1 MFTLLSSIAG
11 SVLAQTAE
19 NADSPNA
26 IGLGILAAL
35 CAVAAAALLSRTKKL
50 DEQLTQTNNELSQSK
65 DSVKASNG
73 REKKLEKDLSE
84 KTSHISQL
92 KKDMGSQRKKTHA
105 AQEEVKTLRSSH
117 KADLEKSKKNIGTAP
132 AFQEAAKVV
141 AVAAE
146 IKPEVKALP
155 VPVPVP
161 VPTAEE
167 LTQEQL
173 DNIKQLEERKNKL
186 EIKLTENKKYVA
198 KVKAEVKESRFR
210 VERYRR
216 VDIMTKNK
224 TGVLEDKLLTLGRLY
239 YDAISEIA
247 LLKGDVKPPRP
258 RTLVEA
264 ETRAEER
271 EEEQTLLEKEAA
283 AAAIEKVEEAEKA
296 PVQLDASL
304 FEDDDEKEVVEAQ
317 ATTPEARASEQTV
330 VEPAAMDANT
340 KTLEAAPAS
349 V

>member
-26 IGLGILAAL
+26 MGLGILAAL
-35 CAVAAAALLSRTKKL
+35 CAVAAVALLSRTKKL
-50 DEQLTQTNNELSQSK
+50 DEQLAQTNNELSQSK
-65 DSVKASNG
+65 DSVKTLSG

-84 KTSHISQL
+84 KTSQMTQL
-92 KKDMGSQRKKTHA
+92 KKDIGAQRKKTHA

-117 KADLEKSKKNIGTAP
+117 KTELEKTKKNLGAAP

-141 AVAAE
+141 APVAVE
-146 IKPEVKALP
+146 VKPEVKAE
-155 VPVPVP
+155 P

-271 EEEQTLLEKEAA
+271 EEEQAVLEKEAA

-304 FEDDDEKEVVEAQ
+304 FEDDDEEEVVEAQ
-317 ATTPEARASEQTV
+317 ASALEAPASEQTV
-330 VEPAAMDANT
+330 IEPGAIDANT